1 MVEITKRVHTIDG
14 FTHPF
19 SRQKGCSL
27 YVYRNADDLT
37 LIDPSFLPQL
47 PILEDYILNA
57 GYDIKNVK
65 RIILTH
71 LHIDHAQAANEIR
84 KRTGAKIYSH
94 WIEAGYLAHN
104 PPYNDPPTS
113 QAMTDILKKSGVSIE
128 ELTKKFESMEL
139 DLIIVDE
146 QVSDENMIGSLEVI
160 HTPGIYQDIC
170 HFIMKK
176 IEFSLVQTPFT
187 SVYLEQRVYVHCSS
201 SYGINRFSN
210 SNSFYTMALRFSLIN

>member
-71 LHIDHAQAANEIR
+71 LHVDHAQAANEIR
-84 KRTGAKIYSH
+84 NRTGAKIYSH

-113 QAMTDILKKSGVSIE
+113 QTITDILKKSGVSIE
-128 ELTKKFESMEL
+128 KLKE
-139 DLIIVDE
+139 I
-146 QVSDENMIGSLEVI
+146 
-160 HTPGIYQDIC
+160 
-170 HFIMKK
+170 
-176 IEFSLVQTPFT
+176 
-187 SVYLEQRVYVHCSS
+187 
-201 SYGINRFSN
+201 
-210 SNSFYTMALRFSLIN
+210 

>member
-1 MVEITKRVHTIDG
+1 MVEITKRVHMIDG

-19 SRQKGCSL
+19 PGRKVVP
-27 YVYRNADDLT
+27 YMFIENADDLT

-47 PILEDYILNA
+47 PILEDCILNT

-71 LHIDHAQAANEIR
+71 LHNDHAQAANEIR

-113 QAMTDILKKSGVSIE
+113 QAITDILKKSGV
-128 ELTKKFESMEL
+128 
-139 DLIIVDE
+139 
-146 QVSDENMIGSLEVI
+146 
-160 HTPGIYQDIC
+160 
-170 HFIMKK
+170 
-176 IEFSLVQTPFT
+176 
-187 SVYLEQRVYVHCSS
+187 
-201 SYGINRFSN
+201 
-210 SNSFYTMALRFSLIN
+210 